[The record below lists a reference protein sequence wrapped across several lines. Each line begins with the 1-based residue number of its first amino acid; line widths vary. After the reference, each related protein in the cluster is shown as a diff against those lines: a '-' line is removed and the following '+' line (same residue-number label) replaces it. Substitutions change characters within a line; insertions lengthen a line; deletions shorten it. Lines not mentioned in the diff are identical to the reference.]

1 MVISNQIFETY
12 RSQQRVVERN
22 KAIAFL
28 RREGYTI
35 FDPEGNILNDKRRT
49 SYK

>member
-1 MVISNQIFETY
+1 MAISNQIFETY

-28 RREGYTI
+28 RKEGYTI
-35 FDPEGNILNDKRRT
+35 FDVKKDILSLTQKET
-49 SYK
+49 Y